1 MESFMSDPQASSGP
15 RCPRPPAGA
24 SRRQFL
30 GRAGAGVLALGL
42 GAAGVEQL
50 LAAPSAQA
58 AAFGYSS
65 SGGYFTVNTGAG
77 LSFKVSQSNGDM
89 TSLVY
94 NGTELTAASRP
105 SNVES
110 GLGSGAS
117 VSAYQTGNYIVVTES
132 ANNWYG
138 SGTLHHYFVVRNG
151 ENNIYMA
158 TYVNSAG
165 AGELRWIQSL
175 NRSILTSIWTPSDVQ
190 GGTAIESTD
199 IDLVNG
205 QTRSKYYSNR
215 QARDLTIRGVTGSGV
230 GVFMDFGQR
239 ESSSGGPFFR
249 DIEQQGTSD
258 SIQVYNYLWSGHN
271 DTEAQRLNVLYG
283 PYALMVTGGSVPS
296 APDLSFM
303 DSFGFAGTV
312 GASGRGYVTGT
323 VSGVTPGIPAL
334 VGWANPAAQ
343 YWTAPASD
351 GSFTSPAMKPGTYT
365 QTLYQDELAVAT
377 RSVTVSA
384 GSTTSGQGIASTWY
398 TPPSPVFRIGS
409 WTGSPQ
415 GLLNWPDLT
424 WMHPSDARMAHWGPV
439 TYTVGSSSD
448 SEFPAYQFKD
458 VNNPT
463 TIEFTLSASEIADHT
478 VRIGIT
484 AAYAGGR
491 PQITVNNWTSA
502 IPSPTSQPSSRSLT
516 IGTYRGNNTLLTYT
530 VPASAFVAGTNTLK
544 IYVVSGSGSLSN
556 WLSPAFSFD
565 CVEMYG
571 GQPPAGNTIT
581 VTNPGSQSAAVGT
594 PISSVQIHATD
605 SASGQTLTYSA
616 TGLPPGLSIS
626 SSGLISGTPATSG
639 NYSVTVTAKDSAGA
653 SGSAA
658 FTWAVSGTTG
668 GTVHVAYD
676 KTSEWQGGFTAN
688 VTITNNGTSTINGWT
703 VAWTFPGN
711 QEITSAWNAT
721 VTQSGAAVSATNV
734 GYNATIPP
742 GGSTSFGFQGTW
754 ISSDPSPTSFTVNG
768 TPAS

>member
-1 MESFMSDPQASSGP
+1 MSDPQTS
-15 RCPRPPAGA
+15 AGQ

-30 GRAGAGVLALGL
+30 GRAGAGALALGL
-42 GAAGVEQL
+42 GAAGTEQL
-50 LAAPSAQA
+50 LAEPSAQA
-58 AAFGYSS
+58 ATFGFSS
-65 SGGYFTVNTGAG
+65 SGGFFTVNTGAG
-77 LSFKVSQSNGDM
+77 LSFKISQSNGDM

-110 GLGSGAS
+110 GLGTGAS
-117 VSAYQTGNYIVVTES
+117 VSATQTGNYIVVTES
-132 ANNWYG
+132 VNNWYG
-138 SGTLHHYFVVRNG
+138 SGTLHHYFVVQNG
-151 ENNIYMA
+151 VNNIYMA

-175 NRSILTSIWTPSDVQ
+175 NRTILPNIWTPSDVN

-215 QARDLTIRGVTGSGV
+215 QAQNLTVRGVTGSGI
-230 GVFMDFGQR
+230 GVFMDFGSR

-271 DTEAQRLNVLYG
+271 DTEAQRLDVLYG
-283 PYALMVTGGSVPS
+283 PYALMVTNGSTPS

-303 DSFGFAGTV
+303 DNFGFAGTV
-312 GASGRGYVTGT
+312 SASGRGFVSGT
-323 VSGVTPGIPAL
+323 ASGVTSEMTML
-334 VGWANPAAQ
+334 VGWANSTAQ
-343 YWTAPASD
+343 YWTAPASN

-365 QTLYQDELAVAT
+365 QTLYQNELAVAT

-384 GSTTSGQGIASTWY
+384 GATTSGQNIASTWT
-398 TPPSPVFRIGS
+398 TPASPLFRIGS

-415 GLLNWPDLT
+415 GLLNWANLT
-424 WMHPSDARMAHWGPV
+424 SMHPSDTRMASWGPI

-448 SEFPAYQFKD
+448 SQFPAYQFKL

-463 TIEFTLSASEIADHT
+463 TIKFNLTASQIGDYT

-502 IPSPTSQPSSRSLT
+502 IPSPSSQPNSRSLT
-516 IGTYRGNNTLLTYT
+516 IGTYRGNNTLFTYT
-530 VPASAFVAGTNTLK
+530 VPASALVTGTNTMQ
-544 IYVVSGSGSLSN
+544 ITVVSGSSALSN
-556 WLSPAFSFD
+556 WLSPAFSYD

-571 GQPPAGNTIT
+571 GQPGGNTISVTSPGNQSGT
-581 VTNPGSQSAAVGT
+581 VGTAVG
-594 PISSVQIHATD
+594 SVQIQATD
-605 SASGQTLTYSA
+605 SASGQALTYSA

-626 SSGLISGTPATSG
+626 SSGLISGTLSTSG
-639 NYSVTVTAKDSAGA
+639 TYSVTVTAKDSTGA
-653 SGSAA
+653 SGSATFA
-658 FTWAVSGTTG
+658 WAVSGAATG
-668 GTVHVAYD
+668 GGVSVVYA
-676 KTSEWQGGFTAN
+676 KASEWQGGFTAN
-688 VTITNNGTSTINGWT
+688 VTITNNGTATINGWT
-703 VAWTFPGN
+703 VAWTFPGD
-711 QEITSAWNAT
+711 QQITSAWNAT
-721 VTQSGAAVSATNV
+721 VTQSGAAVSATNMSF
-734 GYNATIPP
+734 NTTIPP

-754 ISSDPSPTSFTVNG
+754 TSNDSSPTAFTLNG
-768 TPAS
+768 TPTS